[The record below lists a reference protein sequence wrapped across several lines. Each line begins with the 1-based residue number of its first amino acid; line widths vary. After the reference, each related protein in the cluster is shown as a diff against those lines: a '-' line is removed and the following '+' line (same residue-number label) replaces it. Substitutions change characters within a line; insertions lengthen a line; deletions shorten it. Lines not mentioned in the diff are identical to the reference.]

1 MTPSALPIAGDCDKS
16 LAIPKHWLEAQLSGQ
31 WHDWRWQFRNRV
43 QSYGELSAIVPDL
56 LEKELAMRSLTDANL
71 PFAIT
76 PYYLTLLDPCDPNDP
91 VRLTMIPSSDELV
104 KSPHELADPCGED
117 AHMPVDGLVH
127 RYPDRVLF
135 LLTDTCAVYCRY
147 CTRSR
152 VVGSHTLRPN
162 LEEIYAY
169 LEAHTEIRDVLL
181 SGGDPLIFS
190 EEKLEPIIAR
200 LRQIKHIDIIRVGT
214 KIPIVMPQRIT
225 DSFVSMLKQYHP
237 FYMSIHII
245 HPNEI
250 TPEVTTALNRL
261 ADAGIPTFSQTVL
274 LKDIN
279 DDPQTIKTLVH
290 ALLRCRVKPYY
301 LYQCDPVEG
310 TGHFRTRVESGLQ
323 IIENLRG
330 HTTGYGIPSYV
341 IDGPGGGGKIPLSP
355 SYVVE
360 QDTDKWVLRNYN
372 HQTFTYHQPDP

>member
-1 MTPSALPIAGDCDKS
+1 
-16 LAIPKHWLEAQLSGQ
+16 
-31 WHDWRWQFRNRV
+31 
-43 QSYGELSAIVPDL
+43 
-56 LEKELAMRSLTDANL
+56 
-71 PFAIT
+71 
-76 PYYLTLLDPCDPNDP
+76 
-91 VRLTMIPSSDELV
+91 
-104 KSPHELADPCGED
+104 
-117 AHMPVDGLVH
+117 
-127 RYPDRVLF
+127 
-135 LLTDTCAVYCRY
+135 
-147 CTRSR
+147 
-152 VVGSHTLRPN
+152 
-162 LEEIYAY
+162 
-169 LEAHTEIRDVLL
+169 
-181 SGGDPLIFS
+181 
-190 EEKLEPIIAR
+190 
-200 LRQIKHIDIIRVGT
+200 
-214 KIPIVMPQRIT
+214 
-225 DSFVSMLKQYHP
+225 
-237 FYMSIHII
+237 
-245 HPNEI
+245 
-250 TPEVTTALNRL
+250 TTALNRL